1 MASLMLILKI
11 DFYLFVNHL
20 NKLLSR
26 YSEPRKVYK
35 LNEKYNLKY

>member
-11 DFYLFVNHL
+11 DFCLFVNHL
-20 NKLLSR
+20 NKLLFR